1 MYISN
6 SQIVNLLSANS
17 SGNNILDDFIFLS
30 MIIFLISGMIIL
42 IIHSIKER

>member
-1 MYISN
+1 MYLSN
-6 SQIVNLLSANS
+6 SQSGNLLFANS
-17 SGNNILDDFIFLS
+17 SGSNILADIIFLS